1 MFSRRIVPFNIW
13 KLVFPV
19 PPMRIG
25 ADELK
30 RAKTEKFF
38 TNKKPAIYC
47 GFLFLIANTS
57 HVNQTA
63 FMVYLK
69 NKYEN
74 EIQINSFLGCEP
86 KENRP
91 EKECSICH

>member
-1 MFSRRIVPFNIW
+1 MSKPLDKIIHLCILLGRLKEEEGKMFSRRIVPFNIW

-38 TNKKPAIYC
+38 TNKKESDRAE
-47 GFLFLIANTS
+47 
-57 HVNQTA
+57 
-63 FMVYLK
+63 
-69 NKYEN
+69 EN
-74 EIQINSFLGCEP
+74 FFYINSAQCMF
-86 KENRP
+86 
-91 EKECSICH
+91 